1 MKITHPRLAEVISY
15 IRPFAD
21 PFSDFQIQDDGNGP
35 YLVDGSMQNPP
46 TQEEIDSVTEE
57 QLNSAQIRMGKSLS
71 VTAAQAKLALYNA
84 DLYEQV
90 KQAAEVYPPMKIF
103 FENAPTWSEDHPY
116 VLGLAAELGISDDQK
131 TELFNQAYR
140 L

>member
-1 MKITHPRLAEVISY
+1 MLMHPRIAIA
-15 IRPFAD
+15 IRTLRPD
-21 PFSDFQIQDDGNGP
+21 LSSLSDFVVQDDGNGP
-35 YLVDGSMQNPP
+35 YLVEGSMQNPP
-46 TQEEIDSVTEE
+46 TQEEVDALTEE
-57 QLNSAQIRMGKSLS
+57 QLDSAQIRMNGPLS

-103 FENAPTWSEDHPY
+103 FDNAPTWSEDHPY

-131 TELFNQAYR
+131 TDLFNQAYR